1 MGGEEACCSHFTL
14 LVRQR
19 RVCPAVESP
28 KKTEFLSGDRQQA
41 SLAFRFAPTR
51 SSGHPLVAYL
61 LEVTLLLARCVAQVC
76 WVPFCHVWDI
86 CVFLGGEW
94 WFLLLCSSCMG
105 QGCPALCRVRLP
117 LDVGEEVEQ
126 HGPEG
131 SDSAAFSLLLI
142 IVTLLIFLSAASSL

>member
-28 KKTEFLSGDRQQA
+28 KKPEFLSGDRQQA
-41 SLAFRFAPTR
+41 SLAFRFAPTS

-86 CVFLGGEW
+86 CVFWGGGVVV
-94 WFLLLCSSCMG
+94 LVALQLPHGAGLSCTL
-105 QGCPALCRVRLP
+105 QG
-117 LDVGEEVEQ
+117 E
-126 HGPEG
+126 
-131 SDSAAFSLLLI
+131 
-142 IVTLLIFLSAASSL
+142 ASP

>member
-28 KKTEFLSGDRQQA
+28 KKPEFLSGDRQQA
-41 SLAFRFAPTR
+41 SLAFRFAPTS

-76 WVPFCHVWDI
+76 WSLSAMFGTSVSFG
-86 CVFLGGEW
+86 GGEW
-94 WFLLLCSSCMG
+94 WFLLLCSSRMG

-131 SDSAAFSLLLI
+131 SDSAAFSLFLI